1 MKYLNNSAST
11 KRIFWYKR
19 YRRVERLSSILKFQE
34 SLYCIL
40 KQQPQ
45 CRNCEAQPVIL
56 AKKCWQCEWIVGY
69 TKQILKNYHEIWIS
83 HLTWKKTKIKCSS
96 RSIEATTNPKIK
108 KPTTDGVD
116 VFLYHSMQNIQVI
129 YQCWKCSA
137 VDRPIWF
144 LLLEFLKETET
155 ERDGKILKI
164 VFKAKLL
171 NYIQSTSMLC
181 DIKDSLFKSMVH
193 ICIYDFESKSKNSW

>member
-1 MKYLNNSAST
+1 MSQLWSPTSYLGQKMLTMWMNC
-11 KRIFWYKR
+11 
-19 YRRVERLSSILKFQE
+19 RLHKTDTQKLSWNLDFTSQ
-34 SLYCIL
+34 
-40 KQQPQ
+40 
-45 CRNCEAQPVIL
+45 
-56 AKKCWQCEWIVGY
+56 
-69 TKQILKNYHEIWIS
+69 
-83 HLTWKKTKIKCSS
+83 KTKIKCSS

-137 VDRPIWF
+137 VDRPKWF